1 MKRSPALWVLLGLL
15 LVGHSLAQGPQS
27 QQPRVFLQAT
37 SHGNVWAARRDQSM
51 EMAKDFQKN
60 CPDVKVT
67 ILQTAAD
74 YTVILNHIEVGAFA
88 RDNQFQV
95 ANKEGDMLSGVREK
109 GGIKSGSING
119 GVKAACNVILSDW
132 QARQAT
138 PAPAAPTSEPAP
150 AADSAPA
157 APADSTPAD
166 STPAAA
172 PAAAAPAPTSAT
184 AVAYQQQ
191 DSVRVQTAT
200 QTTSE
205 PISQESLGDAARK
218 AKQHKACL
226 DLAQDNPSIICK

>member
-138 PAPAAPTSEPAP
+138 PAAAPAADSTPAPAAPAPEPAP
-150 AADSAPA
+150 AADSTPAPAPA
-157 APADSTPAD
+157 APASAPTPA
-166 STPAAA
+166 
-172 PAAAAPAPTSAT
+172 
-184 AVAYQQQ
+184 VYQQQ

-205 PISQESLGDAARK
+205 PNSQESLGDAARK

-226 DLAQDNPSIICK
+226 DLAKDNPSIICK

>member
-1 MKRSPALWVLLGLL
+1 MKRSPVLWVVLGLL
-15 LVGHSLAQGPQS
+15 LVGYSLAQGPQS

-37 SHGNVWAARRDQSM
+37 SHGNVWASRRDQSM

-95 ANKEGDMLSGVREK
+95 ANKEGDMLGGVREK
-109 GGIKSGSING
+109 NGIKSGSING

-138 PAPAAPTSEPAP
+138 PPPAPVPQPAAP
-150 AADSAPA
+150 AADSTPTPATFAPVSAPA
-157 APADSTPAD
+157 SV
-166 STPAAA
+166 TPAAD
-172 PAAAAPAPTSAT
+172 
-184 AVAYQQQ
+184 QQQ
-191 DSVRVQTAT
+191 DVRVQTAA

-205 PISQESLGDAARK
+205 STSQESLGEAARK

-226 DLAQDNPSIICK
+226 DLAKDNPSIICK

>member
-74 YTVILNHIEVGAFA
+74 YTVILNHIEVGAFG

-150 AADSAPA
+150 AAAPA
-157 APADSTPAD
+157 P
-166 STPAAA
+166 
-172 PAAAAPAPTSAT
+172 AAPAPTSAT
-184 AVAYQQQ
+184 QVAYQQQ

-218 AKQHKACL
+218 SKQHKACL